1 MKSFHPIAA
10 FLFLLLCTGVVFP
23 DNPEPAEI
31 ISRHL
36 NSIAAA
42 EKRQALKTLFAVG
55 ASEFESK
62 NPSAKGGGKAIVV
75 SDAENLYF
83 LMSLNSRDYPFE
95 KIGMF
100 GDKLSIPFVTAGRR
114 SVLGSFLMDN
124 SSVLSEN
131 LFTGSMSLRW
141 MNHIADSTGVRMKSA
156 KMKKIN
162 GRDTYPVDVF
172 FGATNSGNFKIRLY
186 FDSETFRHVRSEYH
200 REVDIGGITFRQQN
214 QLQNAVVDLTEDYSE
229 FRAVDGFTLP
239 YVYKATL
246 VSNSTAQNYESTWTI
261 RVSEYYLNQKLAPD
275 FFTFDVK

>member
-10 FLFLLLCTGVVFP
+10 FFFLLLCTGVVFP

-75 SDAENLYF
+75 SDPENLYF

-100 GDKLSIPFVTAGRR
+100 GDKASLPFLTAGRR
-114 SVLGSFLMDN
+114 SILGSFLADN
-124 SSVLSEN
+124 SRVLSES
-131 LFTGSMSLRW
+131 LFSGSMSLRW
-141 MNHIADSTGVRMKSA
+141 ISHIADSTEARMKSG
-156 KMKKIN
+156 KTKKIN
-162 GRDTYPVDVF
+162 GRDAYPVDVF
-172 FGATNSGNFKIRLY
+172 FAGGNSGNFRIRLY

-214 QLQNAVVDLTEDYSE
+214 QLQNAVVDLFEDYSD
-229 FRAVDGFTLP
+229 FRTVDGFTLP

-246 VSNSTAQNYESTWTI
+246 VSNSGTQNYESSWTI
-261 RVSEYYLNQKLAPD
+261 RVSEYYFNQKLAPD